1 MRNKTRKNN
10 NIKRGG
16 SSKKLLFWKN
26 NRETTRSKGLIIG
39 KLAVNTR
46 HSEVDLLDSYEKFTK
61 AKTMY
66 LKRYEEHRLNLK
78 AYDSKLGSGTSF
90 VKFFDELIMPE
101 DILSGDPIDRKN
113 PLLITDYFI
122 YNDSTT
128 KNLKI
133 EHIKQ
138 QIRYVYYKNFDKQK
152 ERLVKDLGITEISPS
167 TVKINFISKN
177 DKTYTRDCPADQYV
191 LDRNKIIEIISDVSE
206 KIKTNTSEFVSD
218 ASKFAAKQ
226 KADADAKAAAAAE
239 SARVAEEQL
248 RIAQAEAAQ
257 RYKPRGDIQQARD
270 FGAAAAAA
278 MAAKP
283 VPGLQPDVG
292 SPLGAGPV
300 LPKLDLSSEPEPI
313 DENLK
318 ALLAGKK

>member
-1 MRNKTRKNN
+1 MRTRTHKNN
-10 NIKRGG
+10 KAKRGG
-16 SSKKLLFWKN
+16 SSKKLLFWKR
-26 NRETTRSKGLIIG
+26 NRETTRSKALLVG

-46 HSEVDLLDSYEKFTK
+46 HSEVDLLDSYEKYTKSK
-61 AKTMY
+61 AKY
-66 LKRYEEHRLNLK
+66 LKNYEEHRANLK
-78 AYDSKLGSGTSF
+78 AYDAKLGSGTSF

-122 YNDSTT
+122 YNDSTIN
-128 KNLKI
+128 NLKI
-133 EHIKQ
+133 EHAKQ

-152 ERLVKDLGITEISPS
+152 ERLVKDMGITEISPS
-167 TVKINFISKN
+167 AVKINFIGKN

-191 LDRNKIIEIISDVSE
+191 LDQTKLIEIITDVSE
-206 KIKTNTSEFVSD
+206 KIKTNTSEFISE

-226 KADADAKAAAAAE
+226 KVEADLKAAAAAE
-239 SARVAEEQL
+239 ASKLAEEQM
-248 RIAQAEAAQ
+248 RIAQAEAQ
-257 RYKPRGDIQQARD
+257 RFKPRGDIQPVRD

-278 MAAKP
+278 IAAKGPLEASAP
-283 VPGLQPDVG
+283 VSPG
-292 SPLGAGPV
+292 
-300 LPKLDLSSEPEPI
+300 LPKLDISGPEPI